1 MVVRSAPCMRNLV
14 LAGFVC
20 GLVGVTATPAP
31 AQSIQDKVEQRME
44 AGETALDSAASSA
57 EQAGADSSQSGLEP
71 APSDASSSMPI
82 QTFSPSE
89 PMAMEETADV
99 MPPSDALVESAPTEE
114 LPAAA
119 SDVAQAE
126 APAPS
131 SAHTVQPGDTL
142 WSISSSYLTDPF
154 FWPRVWDV
162 NPSVANPDLIYP
174 GNVLALPGQ
183 EPSEMAESAPTPAVS
198 PMEMVEEEAPMME
211 TPLPP
216 EMEEAMVAEETP
228 VAPGPKVPSFEVL
241 APPPTQSKEIL
252 AVSSGYIDAST
263 PVSGRV
269 VGTHENR
276 ILLSEHDQVYLVSE
290 GETLEPQSRYTVYR
304 KVKRVIH
311 PVSKQRMGD
320 LIQILGEVEVR
331 VADSVATATI
341 VKSYGAISPGDSLMP
356 AHAVLPMDP
365 VVEQSGEVMVGV
377 VLEVVEQRH
386 LNAQFDV
393 VYIDLGETAGVV
405 AGDRFQIYRRGE
417 RAPAY
422 AAIANVRLPDRLI
435 GELEVL
441 SVRPATATALL
452 TRSAESIRPGDR
464 IER

>member
-1 MVVRSAPCMRNLV
+1 MVVRSAPCTRNLV
-14 LAGFVC
+14 LAGLVC
-20 GLVGVTATPAP
+20 GLVGVTAIPAP

-44 AGETALDSAASSA
+44 AGETALNSAASSA
-57 EQAGADSSQSGLEP
+57 EESGADSSQPGVET
-71 APSDASSSMPI
+71 APSDSSSSMSI
-82 QTFSPSE
+82 QTFSTSE
-89 PMAMEETADV
+89 PMAMEETAGV
-99 MPPSDALVESAPTEE
+99 MPPSDALVESAPAEE
-114 LPAAA
+114 SPAAA

-126 APAPS
+126 APAPPT
-131 SAHTVQPGDTL
+131 AHTVQPGDTL

-183 EPSEMAESAPTPAVS
+183 EPSEMAESAPPAEF
-198 PMEMVEEEAPMME
+198 PMDIADAEAPMME

-216 EMEEAMVAEETP
+216 EMEEPMMAGETP
-228 VAPGPKVPSFEVL
+228 AAPGPKVPSFEVL

-252 AVSSGYIDAST
+252 AVASGYIDAST

-276 ILLSEHDQVYLVSE
+276 ILLGERDQVYLISE

-304 KVKRVIH
+304 KVKRVVH
-311 PVSKQRMGD
+311 PVSKRRMGD

-356 AHAVLPMDP
+356 VHAALPMDP
-365 VVEQSGEVMVGV
+365 VVERSNEALVGV
-377 VLEVVEQRH
+377 VLDVVEQRN

-405 AGDRFQIYRRGE
+405 AGDHFRIYRRGE

-422 AAIANVRLPDRLI
+422 ATIANVRLPDRLI

-441 SVRPATATALL
+441 SVRPDTATALL
-452 TRSAESIRPGDR
+452 TRSAESIQPGDR